1 MNNKARVP
9 APSSVRANT
18 PARTPAPIRTATPV
32 RAPNPAHNSTP
43 VRTSIRV
50 RAPAQVPNP
59 VPIRFP
65 TPAPVPAPTLTPAPT
80 PAPVRHAAPVRT
92 PAPVRA
98 PNLGRVFPK
107 ISPGR
112 FFPSLASP
120 TAQPLSSRAASALLK
135 DPTLAQNQKPSI
147 HSLAEA
153 IQGPLPVLTPSS
165 SKTQGSIPDTASPID
180 SLASTAMASST
191 LGPIPGPNPTLEF
204 LASPLKETPGL
215 GKLSTI
221 SPAPS
226 FGSTKEIPST
236 SEDVPTPNRILIR
249 VMYCGLCSYGL
260 RYIILKRTLEH
271 QFPNLL
277 EFEEER
283 ATQVTGEFEV
293 FVDGKLIHSKK
304 KGDGFVDESG
314 LKKLVGAI
322 DEEIKKR

>member
-1 MNNKARVP
+1 MNNKARNP

-18 PARTPAPIRTATPV
+18 PSRTPTPVRTATPV
-32 RAPNPAHNSTP
+32 RASTPAHNRSP

-50 RAPAQVPNP
+50 RTPANP

-65 TPAPVPAPTLTPAPT
+65 TPAPAPAPTPTPAPT
-80 PAPVRHAAPVRT
+80 PAPVPAAAPVRT

-98 PNLGRVFPK
+98 SIQGRSFPT
-107 ISPGR
+107 ISPVR
-112 FFPSLASP
+112 FLRNLALP
-120 TAQPLSSRAASALLK
+120 AAQPLSSGGAGSLSK
-135 DPTLAQNQKPSI
+135 DLTLAQKQKPSI

-153 IQGPLPVLTPSS
+153 IQGPFPVLTPSAS
-165 SKTQGSIPDTASPID
+165 SETHGSIPDPAPPTD

-191 LGPIPGPNPTLEF
+191 LDPIPGPKPTLEF
-204 LASPLKETPGL
+204 LASPLKETPDL

-221 SPAPS
+221 SPAQN
-226 FGSTKEIPST
+226 FVSTKEVPST
-236 SEDVPTPNRILIR
+236 SEDVPTANRILIR
-249 VMYCGLCSYGL
+249 VMYCGLSYGL
-260 RYIILKRTLEH
+260 RYILLKKTLEH

-304 KGDGFVDESG
+304 KGDGFVDETS